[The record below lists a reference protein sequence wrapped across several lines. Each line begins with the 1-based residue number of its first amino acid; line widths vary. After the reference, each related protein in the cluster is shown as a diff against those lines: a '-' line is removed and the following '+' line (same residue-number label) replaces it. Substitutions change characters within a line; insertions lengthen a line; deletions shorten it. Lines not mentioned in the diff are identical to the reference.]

1 MTLKTL
7 AVRCGVSLPVAM
19 VLAFLLARGVVAPTP
34 LDAAASCESLATLAL
49 PAGTI
54 TSAQAVA
61 AGAFSLPGGG
71 RAGRGAAQLE
81 EAVKS
86 LPAFCRVE
94 ATLKPSS
101 DSDIKIEVWMPTSG
115 WNGKYQAVGNGAWN
129 GNIAYPAMTEAL
141 RRGYATSSTDTGH
154 VGGSASFALGHPEK
168 LIDFGYR
175 SEHEMALTAKKVVAA
190 YYGNGPRFAYWNGC
204 SAGGRQAIEGSAD
217 VPGRF
222 RRHYRRSACTGL
234 DWPGGLVASGFAG
247 DAQGRSELHSTR
259 EVPGDS
265 QRGARGV
272 RRHRRRE
279 GRRSRKPADFA
290 SSIRKSS
297 SARAPTSRPA

>member
-34 LDAAASCESLATLAL
+34 LDAAASCESLATLAV

-61 AGAFSLPGGG
+61 EGAFSIPGGG

-86 LPAFCRVE
+86 LPAVCRVE

-101 DSDIKIEVWMPTSG
+101 GSDIKIEVWMPTSG

-141 RRGYATSSTDTGH
+141 RRGYATSWTGAGH

-168 LIDFGYR
+168 LIDFGYS
-175 SEHEMALTAKKVVAA
+175 SEHEMALTTKKVVAA
-190 YYGNGPRFAYWNGC
+190 YYGNGPKFAYWNGC
-204 SAGGRQAIEGSAD
+204 SAGGPEGVWGGAV
-217 VPGRF
+217 VP
-222 RRHYRRSACTGL
+222 
-234 DWPGGLVASGFAG
+234 
-247 DAQGRSELHSTR
+247 
-259 EVPGDS
+259 
-265 QRGARGV
+265 
-272 RRHRRRE
+272 
-279 GRRSRKPADFA
+279 
-290 SSIRKSS
+290 
-297 SARAPTSRPA
+297 